1 MGAIFNSGDEGAS
14 DSNAAAVK
22 ALQGLQ
28 TPDVE
33 AMRVSLQRQVQQ
45 GLISPED
52 AEAVIVQQTE
62 MANVSTD
69 PRLRQAQMAA
79 LGGLQETVDTQ
90 GMSAADRYAMQQI
103 QDQSAQQERGQR
115 ASILQ
120 NAQQRGVAGSGLE
133 LASQM
138 QNQQESAS
146 RAANQG
152 FAVAAQAQQAKL
164 QALNQLGTLGGN
176 IQGQD
181 FSQQAQIAA
190 AKDAISKFNA
200 TNQQNQM
207 NLNVGARNEAQ
218 LANLQ
223 NKQNIANANVDI
235 ANTQESVNKGLT
247 QQDFENQYKKAGGV
261 ATAFQNQA
269 EMQNKQAIEKRKSTD
284 QLIGTGVSAAAMFT
298 PAGAGAKAF
307 SDKNVKTNI
316 EPFDAASFLDNIT
329 GYKYN
334 YKKPEMGKG
343 EQVGVMAQDIEKGA
357 PQAVS
362 NTPEGKVVDYNKLG
376 GPILAALASV
386 NERLNKVE
394 GK

>member
-1 MGAIFNSGDEGAS
+1 MGAIFDSGDGGSS
-14 DSNAAAVK
+14 DSSAAAVK

-33 AMRVSLQRQVQQ
+33 AMRVNLQRQVQQ

-235 ANTQESVNKGLT
+235 ANTQESVNKGLA

-261 ATAFQNQA
+261 ANTLQNQA
-269 EMQNKQAIEKRKSTD
+269 QSQSQQATSRRESTD
-284 QLIGTGVSAAAMFT
+284 KLIGTGLSAAAM
-298 PAGAGAKAF
+298 F

>member
-1 MGAIFNSGDEGAS
+1 MGAIFDSGDGGSS
-14 DSNAAAVK
+14 DSSAAAVK

-33 AMRVSLQRQVQQ
+33 AMRVNLQRQVQQ

-52 AEAVIVQQTE
+52 AEAVILQQSE

-79 LGGLQETVDTQ
+79 LGGLQETVDSQ
-90 GMSAADRYAMQQI
+90 GMTAADKYAMQQI

-218 LANLQ
+218 LGNLQ

-261 ATAFQNQA
+261 ANTLQNQA
-269 EMQNKQAIEKRKSTD
+269 QSQSQQATSRRESTD
-284 QLIGTGVSAAAMFT
+284 KLIGTGLSAAAM
-298 PAGAGAKAF
+298 F

-357 PQAVS
+357 PQAIV
-362 NTPEGKVVDYNKLG
+362 NTPEGKVVDYDKLG

>member
-1 MGAIFNSGDEGAS
+1 MGAIFDSGDGGSS
-14 DSNAAAVK
+14 DSSAAAVK

-218 LANLQ
+218 LGNLQ

-235 ANTQESVNKGLT
+235 ANTQESVNKGLA

-261 ATAFQNQA
+261 ANTLQNQA
-269 EMQNKQAIEKRKSTD
+269 QSQSQQATSRRESTD
-284 QLIGTGVSAAAMFT
+284 KLIGTGLSAAAM
-298 PAGAGAKAF
+298 F